1 MEIKKLIAVATGEI
15 HHIYNGLC
23 PDSQTGP
30 GSRDAECPACKILTD
45 AAAKHDEMVCR
56 VRQVEAL
63 QHRIVELEA
72 EVESSEEMKTL
83 RFCEGEWATERE
95 ALMRRLRTAESE
107 AVKSERRAIEYG
119 DIVHQFTIAMRAALV
134 AAHLDG
140 LDHGMQW
147 IYNTL
152 AGPGHLPDL
161 DDARALGGAQ
171 AMFDA
176 EMAEHKAFRVA
187 HPAPA
192 IQSPKVGD
200 CTEVKPS

>member
-63 QHRIVELEA
+63 QHRIVELDA
-72 EVESSEEMKTL
+72 EVESSEETKTL

-95 ALMRRLRTAESE
+95 ALMRRLRAAESE
-107 AVKSERRAIEYG
+107 AVKSERRAIAFGGLLLERI
-119 DIVHQFTIAMRAALV
+119 IVMRAAVV
-134 AAHLDG
+134 AGKLEG
-140 LDHGMQW
+140 LEQGLQW
-147 IYNTL
+147 IVNTL
-152 AGPGHLPDL
+152 KGPGHLPNL
-161 DDARALGGAQ
+161 DEARAIGGAQ

-176 EMAEHKAFRVA
+176 EMAEHKAFRAA

-192 IQSPKVGD
+192 IQSPRVEDK
-200 CTEVKPS
+200 K

>member
-63 QHRIVELEA
+63 QHRIVEL
-72 EVESSEEMKTL
+72 
-83 RFCEGEWATERE
+83 
-95 ALMRRLRTAESE
+95 
-107 AVKSERRAIEYG
+107 
-119 DIVHQFTIAMRAALV
+119 
-134 AAHLDG
+134 
-140 LDHGMQW
+140 
-147 IYNTL
+147 
-152 AGPGHLPDL
+152 
-161 DDARALGGAQ
+161 
-171 AMFDA
+171 DA
-176 EMAEHKAFRVA
+176 EMAEHKAFRAA

-192 IQSPKVGD
+192 IQSPRVEDK
-200 CTEVKPS
+200 K

>member
-1 MEIKKLIAVATGEI
+1 MEIKKLIAVAAGEI

-23 PDSQTGP
+23 PDSQTGAN
-30 GSRDAECPACKILTD
+30 SRDDECPACQIII
-45 AAAKHDEMVCR
+45 AAETESAKARGVAINLDETR
-56 VRQVEAL
+56 L
-63 QHRIVELEA
+63 NELERLPNTA
-72 EVESSEEMKTL
+72 SPAVV
-83 RFCEGEWATERE
+83 RE
-95 ALMRRLRTAESE
+95 LARRLRTAESE
-107 AVKSERRAIEYG
+107 AVKSEHRAIAYG
-119 DIVHQFTIAMRAALV
+119 DIVHQFTIAMRAAVV

-140 LDHGMQW
+140 PDHGMQW

-192 IQSPKVGD
+192 IQSPRVGD

>member
-1 MEIKKLIAVATGEI
+1 V
-15 HHIYNGLC
+15 
-23 PDSQTGP
+23 
-30 GSRDAECPACKILTD
+30 
-45 AAAKHDEMVCR
+45 
-56 VRQVEAL
+56 
-63 QHRIVELEA
+63 
-72 EVESSEEMKTL
+72 
-83 RFCEGEWATERE
+83 
-95 ALMRRLRTAESE
+95 RRLRTAESE
-107 AVKSERRAIEYG
+107 AVKSEHRASEYG

-171 AMFDA
+171 ATFDA

>member
-1 MEIKKLIAVATGEI
+1 
-15 HHIYNGLC
+15 
-23 PDSQTGP
+23 
-30 GSRDAECPACKILTD
+30 
-45 AAAKHDEMVCR
+45 
-56 VRQVEAL
+56 
-63 QHRIVELEA
+63 
-72 EVESSEEMKTL
+72 
-83 RFCEGEWATERE
+83 
-95 ALMRRLRTAESE
+95 
-107 AVKSERRAIEYG
+107 
-119 DIVHQFTIAMRAALV
+119 MRAAVV
-134 AAHLDG
+134 AAHLEG
-140 LDHGMQW
+140 PDHGMQW